1 MKYNKYK
8 NVWNKDLN
16 QLDRKVNEFISI
28 GCKPIGGVSV
38 VVSNS
43 NVIYNQTI
51 IVESDSNDAL
61 GKVFTEPAWTEE
73 VLRLYADR
81 ETALAARDL
90 LIEKTGMSNDEAMQW
105 FKDRW

>member
-16 QLDRKVNEFISI
+16 ELDRKVNEFITK

-38 VVSNS
+38 VVYNS

-51 IVESDSNDAL
+51 IVESDSNDSL
-61 GKVFTEPAWTEE
+61 GKVLTEAPWTEE
-73 VLRLYADR
+73 VVRLLDRSVSDAIALLR
-81 ETALAARDL
+81 
-90 LIEKTGMSNDEAMQW
+90 EKTGMSFDEAYAW
-105 FKDRW
+105 LSDRELI